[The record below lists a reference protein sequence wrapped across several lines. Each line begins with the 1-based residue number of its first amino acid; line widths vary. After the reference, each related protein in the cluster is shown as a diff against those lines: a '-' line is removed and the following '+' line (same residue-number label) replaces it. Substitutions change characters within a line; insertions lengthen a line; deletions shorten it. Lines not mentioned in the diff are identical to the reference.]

1 MKKLE
6 GKVALVTASSRGI
19 GFASADILAE
29 NGAIVYI
36 AVFFRRGR
44 KRSYRKNKCKRKYC
58 KVCLF

>member
-29 NGAIVYI
+29 NGAVVYI
-36 AVFFRRGR
+36 AVFSEGQ
-44 KRSYRKNKCKRKYC
+44 YLALVYNQP
-58 KVCLF
+58 